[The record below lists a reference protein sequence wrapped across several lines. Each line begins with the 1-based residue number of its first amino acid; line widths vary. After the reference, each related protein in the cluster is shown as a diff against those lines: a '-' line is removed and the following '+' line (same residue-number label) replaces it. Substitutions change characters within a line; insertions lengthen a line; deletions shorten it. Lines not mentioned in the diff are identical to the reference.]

1 MKKNVAVIGMAG
13 KMKDGVAR
21 ALAARRGMMLMDCRD
36 YITFEKSMPPEEI
49 VRKTNITYFK
59 RLVSAAVAETA
70 DLENVVFVSCDETVL
85 SVADL
90 KKLKE
95 NCVVIL
101 LIASTKAI
109 LSKYSKI
116 KPMSPLI
123 DAEKLGKT
131 NETCQKR
138 YSAVCDFK
146 IDVGK
151 KSLAKAVGEIN
162 DYLET
167 LP

>member
-13 KMKDGVAR
+13 NMKDGVAR

-101 LIASTKAI
+101 LIASTKTI

-123 DAEKLGKT
+123 DAEKLCKT

>member
-1 MKKNVAVIGMAG
+1 
-13 KMKDGVAR
+13 MKDGVAR
-21 ALAARRGMMLMDCRD
+21 GLAARRGMMLMDCRD

>member
-13 KMKDGVAR
+13 NMKGGVAR
-21 ALAARRGMMLMDCRD
+21 ALAARGGMMLMDCRD

-101 LIASTKAI
+101 LIASTKTI

-123 DAEKLGKT
+123 EAEKLGKT

>member
-1 MKKNVAVIGMAG
+1 MKKNVAVIGMVG
-13 KMKDGVAR
+13 NMKDGVAR
-21 ALAARRGMMLMDCRD
+21 ALAARRGMMLLDCRD

-95 NCVVIL
+95 NG
-101 LIASTKAI
+101 LIKHIGADKNG
-109 LSKYSKI
+109 YW
-116 KPMSPLI
+116 
-123 DAEKLGKT
+123 
-131 NETCQKR
+131 Q
-138 YSAVCDFK
+138 V
-146 IDVGK
+146 IDVF
-151 KSLAKAVGEIN
+151 
-162 DYLET
+162 
-167 LP
+167 

>member
-13 KMKDGVAR
+13 NMKDGVAR

-101 LIASTKAI
+101 P
-109 LSKYSKI
+109 KYSKI

>member
-13 KMKDGVAR
+13 NMKDGVAR

-101 LIASTKAI
+101 LIASTKVI

-123 DAEKLGKT
+123 DAEKLGKI